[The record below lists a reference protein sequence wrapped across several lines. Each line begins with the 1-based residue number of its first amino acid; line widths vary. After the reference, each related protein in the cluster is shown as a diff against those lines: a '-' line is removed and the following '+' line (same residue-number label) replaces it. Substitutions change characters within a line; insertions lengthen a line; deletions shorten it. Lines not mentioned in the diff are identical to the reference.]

1 MKVTIQ
7 KYLEL
12 FLENLSVLKFD
23 NIALNCTINT
33 PDFSILN
40 MAKMMA
46 DNQEVNNFSQI
57 LRK

>member
-23 NIALNCTINT
+23 NIALNCTRNM